1 MVPTWRVW
9 SPQPPECMEEVSSP
23 SMLDAARA
31 WAERQFRR
39 GMLPHDG
46 MEVYACCKNDADPRL
61 STVRLKITMVNAPA
75 FRASFAGLA
84 FEANP
89 TSSPSASNGDRR
101 RG

>member
-1 MVPTWRVW
+1 VIPTWLVW
-9 SPQPPECMEEVSSP
+9 SPRPPECLEEISSP

-39 GMLPHDG
+39 GMLPPNG
-46 MEVYACCKNDADPRL
+46 TEVLACCKGDPDPRL
-61 STVRLKITMVNAPA
+61 SAVRLKITIVNAPA

-89 TSSPSASNGDRR
+89 VGEAK

>member
-1 MVPTWRVW
+1 MTVPTWLVW
-9 SPQPPECMEEVSSP
+9 SPRPPECLEEVSCP

-39 GMLPHDG
+39 GMLPNDG
-46 MEVYACCKNDADPRL
+46 TEVLACCKGDANPRL
-61 STVRLKITMVNAPA
+61 SACRLKITIVGAPA
-75 FRASFAGLA
+75 FRAIFAGLA

-89 TSSPSASNGDRR
+89 VTETR

>member
-1 MVPTWRVW
+1 MVPTWLVW
-9 SPQPPECMEEVSSP
+9 SAKPPECMEEIACP

-39 GMLPHDG
+39 GMIAYDG
-46 MEVYACCKNDADPRL
+46 TEVLACCKSDADQRL
-61 STVRLKITMVNAPA
+61 STVRLKITIVNAPA
-75 FRASFAGLA
+75 FRVSFAGLA

-89 TSSPSASNGDRR
+89 ISEVK